1 MFSRRDKP
9 APHQQAAQARY
20 QQLVKELSPRSKL
33 GQGLWRAF
41 WVGGAICCLGQA
53 LIDLGKN
60 VLHMTNTAAGAFGS
74 SMLVLLTA
82 LLTALG
88 VFDKIGQYAG
98 AGSFVP
104 ITGFANSM
112 VSAAMEFRREGMI
125 LGMGSKLFT
134 IAGPVLVWGVSTSVV
149 TGIIYFI
156 VHAGG

>member
-1 MFSRRDKP
+1 MFSRKDKP

-33 GQGLWRAF
+33 GQ
-41 WVGGAICCLGQA
+41 A
-53 LIDLGKN
+53 LLDLGKN
-60 VLHMTNTAAGAFGS
+60 VLHMKKTAAGAFGS